1 MDSNFMNYS
10 IFEFKGK
17 FGIKINNSEVL
28 EAIYNE
34 IIPLEEDGF
43 ILKLDSY
50 FGYFSKRSNK
60 TITPRFSNWKK
71 ISLYDLYCELDRF
84 RFVYYKNESYRDFF
98 KLFNLYLTLLP
109 SIINFMIV
117 ISKNLQ

>member
-1 MDSNFMNYS
+1 MNYS

-17 FGIKINNSEVL
+17 FGIKKNNSEVL